1 MKDRKL
7 SALEMTVLGLFW
19 QCGPCTTYRVMKEL
33 SSAASTYYK
42 SRAGTTYSISKRLL
56 KFGLIEVTD
65 PAKDLIQTTAAGK
78 EELRQWLLKPIPESD
93 VAHSAD
99 LVRLR
104 MYYFGIINPE
114 ERIRFIDNVLVQL
127 REQLALVE
135 NLPIQSQ
142 KIGDYFGAVAAMAGV
157 IEVRARIDGL
167 LLVREFLANPLSED
181 VDWVKT
187 MLEAFPWKGPG
198 ANAS

>member
-7 SALEMTVLGLFW
+7 SALEMMVLGLFW

-33 SSAASTYYK
+33 SSAASTFYK

-56 KFGLIEVTD
+56 KFGLIENVD
-65 PAKDLIQTTAAGK
+65 PTKDLLQTTKAGK
-78 EELRQWLLKPIPESD
+78 EELRQWLLKPIPASD

-104 MYYFGIINPE
+104 MYYFGIIEPE
-114 ERIRFIDNVLVQL
+114 DRLKFIDAALVQV

-135 NLPIQSQ
+135 KLPQQSQ
-142 KIGDYFGAVAAMAGV
+142 EVGDYFGAVAAMAGV

-167 LLVREFLANPLSED
+167 ILVREFLANPLAND

-187 MLEAFPWKGPG
+187 MLAAFPWNGPG
-198 ANAS
+198 GNEG